1 MANHPTAAY
10 WNSKSEIIEAATRG
24 FNMMYTLPKM
34 LKEAYPW
41 MKELDLGFCSTGD
54 LPEWHALGW
63 IHLRTEHFDIDEFN
77 KSDLPSRFG
86 LTESGGVI
94 KWRDN
99 WLMIMGMDFRDQLT
113 EARNN
118 AHEERFQDA
127 VQQQKMAMPG
137 DPRGAEMSS
146 ASTSMFE
153 SARLQPSDSAEA
165 KRGPGRPKKN

>member
-10 WNSKSEIIEAATRG
+10 WNSKSEIISAAVKG
-24 FNMMYTLPKM
+24 FNMLSALPKM

-41 MKELDLGFCSTGD
+41 MKELELGFSSTSD
-54 LPEWHALGW
+54 LPEWHSQGW

-86 LTESGGVI
+86 LTDDGGAI

-99 WLMIMGMDFRDQLT
+99 WLMIMGKDFRDELVG
-113 EARNN
+113 ARNQ
-118 AHEERFQDA
+118 AHETRFQDA
-127 VQQQKMAMPG
+127 VQQQRRALPG
-137 DPRGAEMSS
+137 DPRAAEMAEYSS
-146 ASTSMFE
+146 SMFE
-153 SARLQPSDSAEA
+153 SARLQPQGSSDQ